1 MGKTYKGKA
10 KTIAK
15 MKDLKRKI
23 ARKCKEGKV
32 AIALALISAALI
44 GCQQVPSRSQ
54 TLTMRDCIVNI
65 YGCGDST
72 NAVPTVEIATQAMS
86 VENSGTETMTPT
98 NDIKPDLDVS
108 VPVNRAGAA
117 QSIGST
123 IGDAV
128 AGLISGVSGASS
140 TNKTAECADGSC
152 SE

>member
-23 ARKCKEGKV
+23 ARKCKGKV
-32 AIALALISAALI
+32 AIAIAFLFAALV

-54 TLTMRDCIVNI
+54 TLTMRDCVVNI

-86 VENSGTETMTPT
+86 VENSGTETLTPT
-98 NDIKPDLDVS
+98 MDVRPTADVS

-140 TNKTAECADGSC
+140 TNKTEECADGSC